1 MTYEAARGTH
11 RPRMQ
16 QVSTAGSALAV
27 ALVPL
32 VAGILIAKGMA
43 ADPHAPVNA
52 LITGGGQ
59 RAGLPR
65 AEWRRRG
72 HTALRRLRTAREG
85 TTRSARRC
93 AAACG
98 RRAERVPAAL
108 RGPGAPGAR

>member
-1 MTYEAARGTH
+1 MTYEAAPGTHLPQPPH
-11 RPRMQ
+11 RPRLR
-16 QVSTAGSALAV
+16 QVTIAGSALAV

-32 VAGILIAKGMA
+32 VVGVLIAKGMA
-43 ADPHAPVNA
+43 ADPHTPVNA

-72 HTALRRLRTAREG
+72 HTAMRRLRTAREG
-85 TTRSARRC
+85 TARSARRC

-98 RRAERVPAAL
+98 RRP
-108 RGPGAPGAR
+108 